1 MSLSVDGFWKAG
13 FWSTTFW
20 ADGFWFEGAYVP
32 PVDDETQNPGGW
44 PSYGYRRK
52 KRRPVEEIEEK
63 IESQEI
69 EIEDL
74 QSRIAKERAQQEK
87 IEAKARR
94 DKADQTAILKLKAGI
109 AADLQVI
116 EEMRRI
122 HDELLTLKW
131 LEQYAETKRRK
142 RNQLTAI
149 LMA

>member
-1 MSLSVDGFWKAG
+1 MAVTALWPYGGPGIPYGSFAGKTAAPEPEVDA
-13 FWSTTFW
+13 TT
-20 ADGFWFEGAYVP
+20 Y
-32 PVDDETQNPGGW
+32 TGGW

-52 KRRPVEEIEEK
+52 KRSPVEEIEEK
-63 IESQEI
+63 IESQQI
-69 EIEDL
+69 EIEDI

-94 DKADQTAILKLKAGI
+94 DKADQTALLRLKAGI

-122 HDELLTLKW
+122 HDELLTLKA
-131 LEQYAETKRRK
+131 LEQYADTKRRK

>member
-1 MSLSVDGFWKAG
+1 MAALGWLLNLGFAG
-13 FWSTTFW
+13 GSTAVTPEPE
-20 ADGFWFEGAYVP
+20 AE
-32 PVDDETQNPGGW
+32 ETQNPGGW

-52 KRRPVEEIEEK
+52 ERRPVEEIEDK

-74 QSRIAKERAQQEK
+74 QLRIAKERAQQEK

-94 DKADQTAILKLKAGI
+94 DKADQTALLKLKAGI

-131 LEQYAETKRRK
+131 LEQYADTKRRK